1 MVLPETDTG
10 VYVVSGLFALAVF
23 VAAIAFVVS
32 RTAIELTMGT
42 VLTLSAGFVGFI
54 AVYFIA
60 MVVYREIDDREQVR

>member
-32 RTAIELTMGT
+32 RTAIELTTGT
-42 VLTLSAGFVGFI
+42 MLTLSAGFVGFI

-60 MVVYREIDDREQVR
+60 MVVYREIDDREQV

>member
-32 RTAIELTMGT
+32 RTAIELTTGT

>member
-32 RTAIELTMGT
+32 RTAIELTTGSI
-42 VLTLSAGFVGFI
+42 LTLSAGFVGFI

>member
-32 RTAIELTMGT
+32 RTAIEPTAGT
-42 VLTLSAGFVGFI
+42 ILTLTAGFVGFI

-60 MVVYREIDDREQVR
+60 MVVYREIDDREQAR

>member
-10 VYVVSGLFALAVF
+10 VYIVSGLFALAVF

-32 RTAIELTMGT
+32 RTAVELTTGT
-42 VLTLSAGFVGFI
+42 MLTLSAGFVGFI